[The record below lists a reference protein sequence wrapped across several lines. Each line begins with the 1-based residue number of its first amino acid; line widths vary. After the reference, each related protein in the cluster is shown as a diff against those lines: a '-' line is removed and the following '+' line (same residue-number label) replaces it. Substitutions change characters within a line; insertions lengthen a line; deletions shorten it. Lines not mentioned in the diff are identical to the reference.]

1 MKKSFAFDIPTY
13 SLKVKLFLV
22 GKISG
27 KKREKKETSS
37 WINPLSP
44 MIFFEVAKKHGKYK
58 KGLENGV
65 MRVRNV
71 FYVNL
76 RLIMQYGCN
85 NFTIR

>member
-27 KKREKKETSS
+27 NIEPNEF
-37 WINPLSP
+37 L
-44 MIFFEVAKKHGKYK
+44 EVAKKHGKYK

-65 MRVRNV
+65 LRVRNV

-76 RLIMQYGCN
+76 CLIMQWLQ
-85 NFTIR
+85 

>member
-27 KKREKKETSS
+27 NIEPDQPTHP
-37 WINPLSP
+37 ND
-44 MIFFEVAKKHGKYK
+44 FFEVAKKHGKYK

-71 FYVNL
+71 FL
-76 RLIMQYGCN
+76 CEPAPN
-85 NFTIR
+85 NAMAAITSQLDSW